1 MAKHTILLTQV
12 QGRSSRT
19 YADFPT
25 VTQCMRGTNQLK
37 RMNPHM
43 SHITYTVNDIFNYL
57 DSMNECN
64 LLVYD
69 LDIVFINL
77 GLNH

>member
-1 MAKHTILLTQV
+1 
-12 QGRSSRT
+12 
-19 YADFPT
+19 
-25 VTQCMRGTNQLK
+25 
-37 RMNPHM
+37 MNPHI

-69 LDIVFINL
+69 FDIAFLNL
-77 GLNH
+77 GSNPRMVDTMLLVRLESRESCFNILTV

>member
-1 MAKHTILLTQV
+1 
-12 QGRSSRT
+12 
-19 YADFPT
+19 
-25 VTQCMRGTNQLK
+25 
-37 RMNPHM
+37 MNPHM
-43 SHITYTVNDIFNYL
+43 SHITYTVNDICNYL
-57 DSMNECN
+57 DSMNECY